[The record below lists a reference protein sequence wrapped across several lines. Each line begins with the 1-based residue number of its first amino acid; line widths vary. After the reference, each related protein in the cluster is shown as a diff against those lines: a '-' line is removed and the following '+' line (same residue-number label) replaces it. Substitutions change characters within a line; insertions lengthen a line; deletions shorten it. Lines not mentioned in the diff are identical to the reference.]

1 VVTDTGDARLRG
13 LTLVVQAQPY
23 LFLET
28 LTEALSASGH
38 AVRGAAT
45 DAGVTPELVAKY
57 SPDVCL
63 LHDNEPVACYDAART
78 LRDRAPDVKLLVVT
92 SGDSSTGLSRA
103 GLSRAGLSR
112 AGVSSTGISRQTRR
126 AYDER
131 LVDAVVAE
139 ACAFASL
146 GSVLQRVARGGRY
159 LAEGVRP
166 TVADST
172 TTLTL
177 TPRERQVLEHL
188 VRGETTQ
195 AIAHELAISPHTVRS
210 HVQGLTRKLGARGR
224 ARAVRTALSRNL
236 VDTRVP

>member
-1 VVTDTGDARLRG
+1 MVTDTGGARLRG

-28 LTEALSASGH
+28 LTGALGASGH
-38 AVRGAAT
+38 AVRGATTEAAAT
-45 DAGVTPELVAKY
+45 PGLVARF

-63 LHDNEPVACYDAART
+63 LHDLEPVACYDAARA
-78 LRDRAPDVKLLVVT
+78 LRDRAPGVKLLVVST
-92 SGDSSTGLSRA
+92 GDSSA
-103 GLSRAGLSR
+103 GNS
-112 AGVSSTGISRQTRR
+112 SSTGIWSTGISNTGVSRQTIR
-126 AYDER
+126 AYDAR

-139 ACAFASL
+139 GCAFASL

-166 TVADST
+166 SIPDPR

-188 VRGETTQ
+188 ARGETTQ
-195 AIAHELAISPHTVRS
+195 TIAHELAISPHTVRS

-224 ARAVRTALSRNL
+224 ARAVRTAISRNL
-236 VDTRVP
+236 VDTRVPTS

>member
-1 VVTDTGDARLRG
+1 MVTDTGDARLRG

-38 AVRGAAT
+38 AVRGATT
-45 DAGVTPELVAKY
+45 DAAATPELVAKF

-63 LHDNEPVACYDAART
+63 LHDIDPVACLDAARA
-78 LRDRAPDVKLLVVT
+78 LRDRAPGAKLLVVST
-92 SGDSSTGLSRA
+92 GESSTGTS
-103 GLSRAGLSR
+103 ST
-112 AGVSSTGISRQTRR
+112 GVTSTGISRQTRR
-126 AYDER
+126 AYDDR

-166 TVADST
+166 TVGDSRT
-172 TTLTL
+172 SLTL

-224 ARAVRTALSRNL
+224 ARAVRTAISRNL
-236 VDTRVP
+236 VDTRVS

>member
-38 AVRGAAT
+38 AVRGATTEAGAT
-45 DAGVTPELVAKY
+45 LELVAKF

-63 LHDNEPVACYDAART
+63 LHDIEPVPCYDAARA
-78 LRDRAPDVKLLVVT
+78 LRDRAPGIKVLVVST
-92 SGDSSTGLSRA
+92 GDSGVSISSRTAGSSTG
-103 GLSRAGLSR
+103 
-112 AGVSSTGISRQTRR
+112 VSRQTRR
-126 AYDER
+126 AYDDR

-166 TVADST
+166 TVGDSRT
-172 TTLTL
+172 ALTL

-188 VRGETTQ
+188 VRGDTTQ
-195 AIAHELAISPHTVRS
+195 TIAHELAISPHTVRS
-210 HVQGLTRKLGARGR
+210 HVQGLTRKLGASGR
-224 ARAVRTALSRNL
+224 ARAVRTAISRNL